1 MSGGWASGCFTVAA
15 ELGLHARPAGE
26 FAALARRFDAEIFV
40 SKGGVSKGG
49 KSKGGKSEGGEW
61 VDGREVLELLS
72 LAAAQGARLHLR
84 ARGREAERAVA
95 ALGALLERPSGE
107 RPPPEQSMA

>member
-1 MSGGWASGCFTVAA
+1 MSGGWISGCFTVAA

-40 SKGGVSKGG
+40 SKGGAPK
-49 KSKGGKSEGGEW
+49 GGEW

-72 LAAAQGARLHLR
+72 LAAAQGVRLHLR

-95 ALGALLERPSGE
+95 ALGALLERPPG
-107 RPPPEQSMA
+107 